1 MHFLFLRK
9 KEQLKK
15 KKKKEKTSPGS
26 HMKPGDVSALEMLSF
41 GGFPRQRAGSLAW
54 KKGVNREKI
63 NRAFPELTQQLG
75 KLSAYYY
82 TVLTLS

>member
-41 GGFPRQRAGSLAW
+41 GGFPRQRAGSLA
-54 KKGVNREKI
+54 
-63 NRAFPELTQQLG
+63 
-75 KLSAYYY
+75 
-82 TVLTLS
+82 